1 MEILSSDK
9 VFAENLKKIRKSMRL
24 TQEQMAKKLHINK
37 QSIFRYEKGEAS
49 PGLNI
54 IQKLS
59 RYFNVNL
66 NWLLNEK
73 CASEEMFLKEKPM
86 AQGEFIEELNELVFL
101 LDHVPFVRA
110 AILRHFVLYKFENRM
125 EIKKFLEEN
134 GLSQ

>member
-1 MEILSSDK
+1 MKILSSDK
-9 VFAENLKKIRKSMRL
+9 VFAENLKKIRKSLQL
-24 TQEQMAKKLHINK
+24 TQEQMAKRLHINK
-37 QSIFRYEKGEAS
+37 QSIFRYEKGEAA

-54 IQKLS
+54 IQNLS

-73 CASEEMFLKEKPM
+73 CESEEMFLKEKPI
-86 AQGEFIEELNELVFL
+86 AHGEFREEMNELIFL

-110 AILRHFVLYKFENRM
+110 AILKHFVLYKFENKM
-125 EIKKFLEEN
+125 EIKKFLEEK